1 MTTSRRLVVAL
12 KALGAALLLAALGW
26 LAFSPS
32 SQVSRRYPEREE
44 VVFWHMWTGEW
55 TAVVNRIVDR
65 FNASQ
70 DRYEVV
76 ALPIPRGGADFKF
89 LLSVVGGTPPDVMAQ
104 WRSVLPAWAAQ
115 GVITPF
121 DELLSADELAAM
133 RAAVYPVVWDIG
145 SYEDRF
151 YGLSVGLNIWALYY
165 RPSHFAEAGLDPDR
179 PFASIDELDAAAER
193 LFRFD
198 ERGNILR
205 IGFLPQHYHG
215 WVPSFG
221 GALFDRER
229 GEPSLLTDEN
239 LAALDW
245 MRGYTERY
253 GLERII
259 RFTSSLQT
267 GTGGTLDW
275 PFINGA
281 MSITFDGQWRVEQL
295 ARYAPGLDYRVMPVP
310 PGGAAGREHAGQVA
324 ATFMIVPS
332 GARNAKGAMEFIRFW
347 SGIDRPERA
356 AEFYTWGGWLPI
368 GEAIAQA
375 PIYRDYVARYPQ
387 FQTFLDILP
396 SQNLSITP
404 PIVEQNFLMD
414 RLAQMEQRVVR
425 LSETPAAALG
435 GLEADLK
442 REMAKRLE
450 REKR

>member
-1 MTTSRRLVVAL
+1 MTTERIAIWAKSI
-12 KALGAALLLAALGW
+12 GAALLVGALAW
-26 LAFSPS
+26 LALSPT
-32 SQVSRRYPEREE
+32 SQATRKYPEREE
-44 VVFWHMWTGEW
+44 VIFWHMWTGEW

-65 FNASQ
+65 FNESQ

-89 LLSVVGGTPPDVMAQ
+89 LLSVVGETPPDVMAQ

-121 DELLSADELAAM
+121 DELLSAEELQAM
-133 RAAVYPVVWDIG
+133 RDAVYPVVWDIG

-165 RPSHFAEAGLDPDR
+165 RPSHFEAVGLDPDR
-179 PFASIDELDAAAER
+179 AFASIDELDTAGDR

-198 ERGNILR
+198 EQGNILR
-205 IGFLPQHYHG
+205 IGFLPNHYHG
-215 WVPSFG
+215 WVASFG
-221 GALFDRER
+221 GNLFDAER
-229 GEPSLLTDEN
+229 GEPSLLTDPN
-239 LAALDW
+239 LQALEW

-259 RFTSSLQT
+259 RFSSSLQT

-295 ARYAPGLDYRVMPVP
+295 ARYAPDLDYKVMPVP
-310 PGGAAGREHAGQVA
+310 PGGSAGLKHAGQVA

-332 GARNAKGAMEFIRFW
+332 GARNSKGAMEFIRFW
-347 SGIDRPERA
+347 SGIDQPERA

-368 GEAIAQA
+368 SETIAQA
-375 PIYRDYVARYPQ
+375 PAYRAYVERYPQ
-387 FQTFLDILP
+387 FQVFLDILP
-396 SQNLSITP
+396 SENLTIAP

-414 RLAQMEQRVVR
+414 RLVQMEQRVVR
-425 LSETPAAALG
+425 LSAEPADALA

-442 REMAKRLE
+442 REMNKRI
-450 REKR
+450 EKDAR